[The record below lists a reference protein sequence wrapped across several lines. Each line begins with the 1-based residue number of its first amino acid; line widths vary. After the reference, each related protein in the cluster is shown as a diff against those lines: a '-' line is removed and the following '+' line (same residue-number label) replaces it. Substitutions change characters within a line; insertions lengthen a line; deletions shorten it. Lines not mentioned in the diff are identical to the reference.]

1 MKQKKILSTT
11 LAVLLCL
18 GISMVA
24 SSRAQAAI
32 TPPGPASGSVGLEGT
47 ISSPPPKQGA
57 TISSP
62 GNGSNFTAVP
72 ITVNGICPTGLLVKL
87 FSNNVFVGSVQ
98 CTNGSYSIQVD
109 LFSGQNQL
117 VARVYDALD
126 QAGPDSN
133 TVTVTYTDAKFLQF
147 GTSVSLSS
155 VYARRGANPGEVL
168 EWPIVL
174 SGGTGPYA
182 ISVDWG
188 DGSPTDL
195 TSQTF
200 AGNFTIKHT
209 YKAAGVY
216 KIIIKAT
223 DKNGS
228 EAFLQLVGVANGKVG
243 QTGVGTNSKSSTT
256 RIIIIWWPMLL
267 LLPLIPAAF
276 WAGQRNELYV
286 LRKKLERTRDGS
298 IVPSAISKTTD
309 TTVIDTTTTTTP
321 TAA

>member
-1 MKQKKILSTT
+1 MHYKNIFKTT
-11 LAVLLCL
+11 LLAVFA
-18 GISMVA
+18 SVA
-24 SSRAQAAI
+24 LSVATLSPVNAAI
-32 TPPGPASGSVGLEGT
+32 TPPGPGSGSVGLEGT

-62 GNGSNFTAVP
+62 GNGASFTTTP
-72 ITVNGICPTGLLVKL
+72 ITVNGLCPTGLLVKL
-87 FSNNVFVGSVQ
+87 FSNNVFVGSVT
-98 CTNGSYSIQVD
+98 CTNGSYSIQID

-147 GTSVSLSS
+147 GTSVSLTSI
-155 VYARRGANPGEVL
+155 YATRGANPGEVL
-168 EWPIVL
+168 EWPIIL

-182 ISVDWG
+182 FSVDWG

-195 TSQTF
+195 SSQTF
-200 AGNFTIKHT
+200 AGTINIKHT

-228 EAFLQLVGVANGKVG
+228 TAYLQLVGVANGKVG
-243 QTGVGTNSKSSTT
+243 TGGGTGTNTKSTVSKV
-256 RIIIIWWPMLL
+256 IIIWWPMLL

-286 LRKKLERTRDGS
+286 IRKKLERTRDQA
-298 IVPSAISKTTD
+298 PRTNA
-309 TTVIDTTTTTTP
+309 
-321 TAA
+321 